1 MTQSHP
7 GQIPAGMLRIHQGN
21 QEHYVW
27 PVHLPGWLLLGWR
40 VAGSGNA
47 PDARP
52 LPQVVTAAADAPD
65 MDPDLTAALD
75 GAQPATGRGKRGRR
89 RKEEEQP
96 TAAADD
102 TAMATAQ
109 QQPESAAAIS
119 NSVVED
125 RDGDSDPLADSEL
138 TDARSSTEPIA
149 TSAASD
155 VATEPAAE
163 SGAVPAAADP
173 VAAEASTEPDVSLS
187 ALPDDLF
194 DDPLI

>member
-27 PVHLPGWLLLGWR
+27 PVHLPGWLALGWR
-40 VAGSGNA
+40 VAGSANA
-47 PDARP
+47 PAAPADVP
-52 LPQVVTAAADAPD
+52 LPQAETALAAVREPTSQA
-65 MDPDLTAALD
+65 TAIET
-75 GAQPATGRGKRGRR
+75 GPEPSTGRGKRGRR
-89 RKEEEQP
+89 RKEEEPP
-96 TAAADD
+96 TA
-102 TAMATAQ
+102 
-109 QQPESAAAIS
+109 
-119 NSVVED
+119 VVETAPAVIGIAD
-125 RDGDSDPLADSEL
+125 EETNPASDLPADGEPTDS
-138 TDARSSTEPIA
+138 RSSTEPTA

>member
-27 PVHLPGWLLLGWR
+27 PVHLPGWLALGWR
-40 VAGSGNA
+40 VAGSGSA
-47 PDARP
+47 PDAGP
-52 LPQVVTAAADAPD
+52 LSQAVTEAAAADAPD
-65 MDPDLTAALD
+65 MDPDPTAALD

-89 RKEEEQP
+89 RKEEEPP
-96 TAAADD
+96 TAAVETTPAVIGI
-102 TAMATAQ
+102 TAEETNAASDLQ
-109 QQPESAAAIS
+109 AASES
-119 NSVVED
+119 
-125 RDGDSDPLADSEL
+125 
-138 TDARSSTEPIA
+138 TDARSSTEPA
-149 TSAASD
+149 ASSAASD